1 MRLYM
6 VLDRRYGGHAIARG
20 LSSRSA
26 ADQTLIAFVARGY
39 TDLEI
44 SYEDVDDDVDDEETT

>member
-1 MRLYM
+1 M